1 MYFSVARSGYGMTSD
16 GIGRAEEE
24 RGRSRDENG
33 LGDERNYDGLA
44 WMLLGVYRLY
54 GPTCDADVEF

>member
-1 MYFSVARSGYGMTSD
+1 MTSD

-54 GPTCDADVEF
+54 GPTCDAELELRDF